1 MHFLFFA
8 NDEKSTTARQPESGS
23 ERVMPLSPQSR
34 LHTALDAISEP
45 LVLLDDAAIAHANP
59 AALRLAETL
68 AGVQGN
74 REVTLHE
81 LVERARTDAGS
92 RSVAVPLAT
101 DLPATSTLVILLD
114 YEPAM
119 NSPRS
124 GDELELALAR
134 LNTVQE
140 QLVQAEK
147 MASLGQ
153 LAAGIAHEIN
163 NPIGYVHS
171 NLGTLQEYLN
181 NLFGLIECY
190 DAAIAQNGPM
200 TAERRAEV
208 AERKRAIDF
217 SFLVQDLP
225 PLLAESREG
234 IDRVRRI
241 VQDLRDFSRVDRME
255 TWSLYD
261 LHRGLDSTLG
271 IVWNEIKYKAEVRK
285 EYGNLPL
292 VECLPSQINQVFVN
306 MLVNAAQAIEQHGEI
321 VVRTGTEAGKV
332 WIEIGDNGSG
342 IALDNLKRI
351 FDPFFTTK
359 PVGKG
364 TGLGLSIS
372 YGIVHKHGGDIA
384 VDSTPGHGTTFRI
397 TLPQRQT

>member
-1 MHFLFFA
+1 
-8 NDEKSTTARQPESGS
+8 
-23 ERVMPLSPQSR
+23 MPLSPPSRLQTTR

-45 LVLLDDAAIAHANP
+45 LVLLRDAAIVHANS
-59 AALRLAETL
+59 AALRLAENL
-68 AGVQGN
+68 AGGQGN
-74 REVTLHE
+74 PELCLRD
-81 LVERARTDAGS
+81 LVERCQADASS
-92 RSVAVPLAT
+92 RSVVVPLAT
-101 DLPATSTLVILLD
+101 DESVTSALVMLLD
-114 YEPAM
+114 YEPAE
-119 NSPRS
+119 NLPRDS
-124 GDELELALAR
+124 NELEMALAR

-140 QLVQAEK
+140 QLVQSEK

-163 NPIGYVHS
+163 NPIGYIHS

-190 DAAIAQNGPM
+190 EAALSQHGPM
-200 TAERRAEV
+200 TTERRAEV

-217 SFLVQDLP
+217 AFLVQDLP

-271 IVWNEIKYKAEVRK
+271 IVWNEIKYKADVRK

-292 VECLPSQINQVFVN
+292 VECLPSQMNQVFVN

-321 VVRTGTEAGKV
+321 VVRTGIEPDKV

-342 IALDNLKRI
+342 IAPDNLKRI

-372 YGIVHKHGGDIA
+372 YGIVRKHGGDIA
-384 VDSTPGHGTTFRI
+384 VDSPPGRGTTFRI

>member
-1 MHFLFFA
+1 
-8 NDEKSTTARQPESGS
+8 
-23 ERVMPLSPQSR
+23 MPLSQQSR
-34 LHTALDAISEP
+34 LQNALDALGEP
-45 LVLLDDAAIAHANP
+45 VVLMAGDAIAHANS

-68 AGVQGN
+68 AGQQGDPE
-74 REVTLHE
+74 RCLRD
-81 LVERARTDAGS
+81 LVERCRSDESS
-92 RSVAVPLAT
+92 RSVILPIAADGGDVDALAV
-101 DLPATSTLVILLD
+101 LLD
-114 YEPAM
+114 YEPAAGTA
-119 NSPRS
+119 SATDR
-124 GDELELALAR
+124 GELELALAR

-140 QLVQAEK
+140 QLVQSEK

-163 NPIGYVHS
+163 NYVHS

-190 DAAIAQNGPM
+190 DAALAHSGPM
-200 TAERRAEV
+200 TSERRAEV

-241 VQDLRDFSRVDRME
+241 VQDLRDFSRVDRLE
-255 TWSLYD
+255 SWSLFD

-271 IVWNEIKYKAEVRK
+271 IVWNEIKYKA
-285 EYGNLPL
+285 
-292 VECLPSQINQVFVN
+292 NQVFVN
-306 MLVNAAQAIEQHGEI
+306 ILVNAAQAIETRGEI
-321 VVRTGTEAGKV
+321 VVRTGVEPGKAWV
-332 WIEIGDNGSG
+332 EISDTGSG
-342 IALDNLKRI
+342 IPPDTMKRI

-372 YGIVHKHGGDIA
+372 YGIVRKHNGDIS
-384 VDSTPGHGTTFRI
+384 VESQPGKGTTFRI

>member
-1 MHFLFFA
+1 MISA
-8 NDEKSTTARQPESGS
+8 
-23 ERVMPLSPQSR
+23 SR
-34 LHTALDAISEP
+34 LHSALDAISEP
-45 LVLLDDAAIAHANP
+45 LVLLRGEGIAHANP
-59 AALRLAETL
+59 AALRLAESL
-68 AGVQGN
+68 AGAQGDPELCL
-74 REVTLHE
+74 RE
-81 LVERARTDAGS
+81 LVGRCRADDGTT
-92 RSVAVPLAT
+92 RSVLLPLAG
-101 DLPATSTLVILLD
+101 PAGASALAVLLD
-114 YEPAM
+114 YEPAAAP
-119 NSPRS
+119 PRG
-124 GDELELALAR
+124 GDSELELALAR

-181 NLFGLIECY
+181 NLFGLIETY

-200 TAERRAEV
+200 SNERRAEV
-208 AERKRAIDF
+208 AERKQAIDF
-217 SFLVQDLP
+217 AFLVQDLP

-241 VQDLRDFSRVDRME
+241 VQDLRDFSRVDRLE

-271 IVWNEIKYKAEVRK
+271 IVWNEIKYKADVRK
-285 EYGNLPL
+285 EYGSLPL
-292 VECLPSQINQVFVN
+292 IECLPSQINQVFVN
-306 MLVNAAQAIEQHGEI
+306 MLVNAAQAIDQHGEI
-321 VVRTGTEAGKV
+321 VVRTGAEASRV
-332 WIEIGDNGSG
+332 WVEIADNGSG
-342 IALDNLKRI
+342 ISAADLKRI

-372 YGIVHKHGGDIA
+372 YGIVRKHHGDIS
-384 VDSTPGHGTTFRI
+384 VETQPGRGTTFRI

>member
-1 MHFLFFA
+1 M
-8 NDEKSTTARQPESGS
+8 
-23 ERVMPLSPQSR
+23 PQSSTLR
-34 LHTALDAISEP
+34 LHAALDAVGVP
-45 LVLLDDAAIAHANP
+45 LLLLHGTQIAHANP
-59 AALRLAETL
+59 AALRLAEGL
-68 AGVQGN
+68 AGGQGDPEL
-74 REVTLHE
+74 RLRE
-81 LVERARTDAGS
+81 LVDRC
-92 RSVAVPLAT
+92 RSEHDNELPGRSILLPLAGEET
-101 DLPATSTLVILLD
+101 ALVLLLD
-114 YEPAM
+114 YEPAAAATL
-119 NSPRS
+119 SQ
-124 GDELELALAR
+124 GGELELALAR

-140 QLVQAEK
+140 QLVQSEK

-171 NLGTLQEYLN
+171 NLSTLQEYLN

-190 DAAIAQNGPM
+190 DSVISQQGVM
-200 TAERRAEV
+200 TPERRAEV
-208 AERKRAIDF
+208 AERKRSIDF

-225 PLLAESREG
+225 QLLAESREG

-241 VQDLRDFSRVDRME
+241 VQDLRDFSRVDRLE

-271 IVWNEIKYKAEVRK
+271 IVWNEVKYKAEVRK

-306 MLVNAAQAIEQHGEI
+306 MLVNAAQAIDQRGEI
-321 VVRTGTEAGKV
+321 VVRTGALDGKV
-332 WIEIGDNGSG
+332 WIEIADNGSG
-342 IALDNLKRI
+342 IAAENLKRI

-372 YGIVHKHGGDIA
+372 YGIVHKHHGEIA
-384 VDSTPGHGTTFRI
+384 VESQPGRGTTFRI
-397 TLPQRQT
+397 VLPQRQAV

>member
-1 MHFLFFA
+1 
-8 NDEKSTTARQPESGS
+8 
-23 ERVMPLSPQSR
+23 MPLPLQSR

-45 LVLLDDAAIAHANP
+45 MVLLRDAAIVHANP

-68 AGVQGN
+68 AGAQGDPELCL
-74 REVTLHE
+74 RE
-81 LVERARTDAGS
+81 LVERCQNDAGN
-92 RSVAVPLAT
+92 RSVLVPLAM
-101 DLPATSTLVILLD
+101 DASATSALAMLLD
-114 YEPAM
+114 YEPSA
-119 NSPRS
+119 STPR

-140 QLVQAEK
+140 QLIQAEK

-190 DAAIAQNGPM
+190 DAAMAQNGPM

-208 AERKRAIDF
+208 AERKRVIDF
-217 SFLVQDLP
+217 TFLVQDLP
-225 PLLAESREG
+225 QLLAESREG
-234 IDRVRRI
+234 IDRVRSI

-271 IVWNEIKYKAEVRK
+271 IVWNEIKYKADVRK

-292 VECLPSQINQVFVN
+292 VECLPSQINQVFMN
-306 MLVNAAQAIEQHGEI
+306 ILVNAAQAIEQHGEI
-321 VVRTGTEAGKV
+321 VVRTGAESGKV
-332 WIEIGDNGSG
+332 WIEVSDSGSG
-342 IALDNLKRI
+342 IAQENLKRI

-359 PVGKG
+359 SVGKG

-372 YGIVHKHGGDIA
+372 YGIVRKHSGDIA
-384 VDSTPGHGTTFRI
+384 VDSPPGRGTTFRI

>member
-1 MHFLFFA
+1 
-8 NDEKSTTARQPESGS
+8 
-23 ERVMPLSPQSR
+23 MPLSPQSR
-34 LHTALDAISEP
+34 LHNALDTLVEP
-45 LVLLDDAAIAHANP
+45 TVLLRGDTVAHANP
-59 AALRLAETL
+59 SALRLAETL
-68 AGVQGN
+68 AGAQGDPE
-74 REVTLHE
+74 RCLHE
-81 LVERARTDAGS
+81 LVERSRADETS
-92 RSVAVPLAT
+92 RSIVLALAGT
-101 DLPATSTLVILLD
+101 DVDADALVVLLD
-114 YEPAM
+114 YEPATGTTGGAE
-119 NSPRS
+119 R
-124 GDELELALAR
+124 GELELALAR
-134 LNTVQE
+134 LSAVQE
-140 QLVQAEK
+140 QLVQSEK

-190 DAAIAQNGPM
+190 DAAIAHNGPM

-217 SFLVQDLP
+217 AFLVQDLP

-241 VQDLRDFSRVDRME
+241 VQDLRDFSRVDRLE
-255 TWSLYD
+255 TWSLFD

-271 IVWNEIKYKAEVRK
+271 IVWNEVKYKADVRK

-306 MLVNAAQAIEQHGEI
+306 ILVNAAQAIEQHGEI
-321 VVRTGTEAGKV
+321 IVRTGVEPGKV
-332 WIEIGDNGSG
+332 WIEITDNGSG
-342 IALDNLKRI
+342 IAPDNLKRI

-372 YGIVHKHGGDIA
+372 YGIVRKHHGDIA
-384 VDSTPGHGTTFRI
+384 VDSQPGRGTTFRI
-397 TLPQRQT
+397 SLPQRQT

>member
-1 MHFLFFA
+1 M
-8 NDEKSTTARQPESGS
+8 
-23 ERVMPLSPQSR
+23 PQSSTPR
-34 LHTALDAISEP
+34 LHAALDAVGTP
-45 LVLLDDAAIAHANP
+45 LLLLQGSQVAHANP
-59 AALRLAETL
+59 AALRLAESL
-68 AGVQGN
+68 AGGQGDPEL
-74 REVTLHE
+74 RLRE
-81 LVERARTDAGS
+81 LVDRC
-92 RSVAVPLAT
+92 RSEHGNALPGRSLLLPLAGE
-101 DLPATSTLVILLD
+101 DAALALLLD
-114 YEPAM
+114 YEPLAPAAQPDG
-119 NSPRS
+119 S
-124 GDELELALAR
+124 ELELALAR

-140 QLVQAEK
+140 QLVQSEK

-181 NLFGLIECY
+181 NLFGLIECC
-190 DAAIAQNGPM
+190 DSVISQQGVM
-200 TAERRAEV
+200 TPERRAEV

-217 SFLVQDLP
+217 GFLVQDLP
-225 PLLAESREG
+225 QLLAESREG

-241 VQDLRDFSRVDRME
+241 VQDLRDFSRVDRLE

-271 IVWNEIKYKAEVRK
+271 IVWNEVKYKAEVRK

-306 MLVNAAQAIEQHGEI
+306 ILVNAAQAIEQRGEI
-321 VVRTGTEAGKV
+321 VVRTGTLNDTV
-332 WIEIGDNGSG
+332 WIEIADNGSG
-342 IALDNLKRI
+342 IAADNLKRI

-372 YGIVHKHGGDIA
+372 YGIVHKHHGDIA
-384 VDSTPGHGTTFRI
+384 VESQPGRGTTFRI
-397 TLPQRQT
+397 VLPQRQAA

>member
-1 MHFLFFA
+1 
-8 NDEKSTTARQPESGS
+8 
-23 ERVMPLSPQSR
+23 MPTPSISR
-34 LHTALDAISEP
+34 LGSALDALAEP
-45 LVLLDDAAIAHANP
+45 VVLLQGESLLHVNP
-59 AALRLAETL
+59 AALRLAENL
-68 AGVQGN
+68 AGAHGN
-74 REVTLHE
+74 PELCLRE
-81 LVERARTDAGS
+81 LVASCRGQDAAAS
-92 RSVAVPLAT
+92 RSVLLPLAGGEA
-101 DLPATSTLVILLD
+101 DALALLID
-114 YEPAM
+114 FEPAAGAA
-119 NSPRS
+119 PARAQ
-124 GDELELALAR
+124 GELELALSR
-134 LNTVQE
+134 LNAVQE
-140 QLVQAEK
+140 QLVQSEK

-190 DAAIAQNGPM
+190 DGVMAQNGTM

-217 SFLVQDLP
+217 AFLVQDLP
-225 PLLAESREG
+225 QLLSESREG

-261 LHRGLDSTLG
+261 LHRGLDSTIG

-306 MLVNAAQAIEQHGEI
+306 MLVNAAQAIDRHGEI
-321 VVRTGTEAGKV
+321 QVRTGTATGQAWV
-332 WIEIGDNGSG
+332 EIADNGSG
-342 IALDNLKRI
+342 ITPENLKRI

-372 YGIVHKHGGDIA
+372 YGIVRKHNGEIS
-384 VDSTPGHGTTFRI
+384 VDSRPGQGTRFRI
-397 TLPQRQT
+397 SLPLRQTS

>member
-1 MHFLFFA
+1 MPHRRA
-8 NDEKSTTARQPESGS
+8 ASHPMPMSST
-23 ERVMPLSPQSR
+23 LR
-34 LHTALDAISEP
+34 LHNALDAISEP
-45 LVLLDDAAIAHANP
+45 LVLLHGEVISHANP

-68 AGVQGN
+68 AGGQGSDPETCL
-74 REVTLHE
+74 RD
-81 LVERARTDAGS
+81 LVERCRNGGEDGARS
-92 RSVAVPLAT
+92 MLLPLAGDT
-101 DLPATSTLVILLD
+101 PQGTRALAVLID
-114 YEPAM
+114 YEPAQL
-119 NSPRS
+119 PRS
-124 GDELELALAR
+124 GAGELELALAR

-190 DAAIAQNGPM
+190 DGVIAQNGPM
-200 TAERRAEV
+200 TVERRAEV

-225 PLLAESREG
+225 QLLAESREG

-241 VQDLRDFSRVDRME
+241 VQDLRDFSRVDRLE

-261 LHRGLDSTLG
+261 LHRGLESTLG
-271 IVWNEIKYKAEVRK
+271 IVWNELKYKAEVHK

-292 VECLPSQINQVFVN
+292 VECLPSQINQVFMN
-306 MLVNAAQAIEQHGEI
+306 MLVNAGQAIDRSGEVRI
-321 VVRTGTEAGKV
+321 RTGSAGGKV
-332 WIEIGDNGSG
+332 WVEISDTGSG
-342 IALDNLKRI
+342 IAPENLKRI

-372 YGIVHKHGGDIA
+372 YGIVRKHNGEIS
-384 VDSTPGHGTTFRI
+384 VDSQTGRGTTFRI
-397 TLPQRQT
+397 TLPQRQN

>member
-1 MHFLFFA
+1 MPH
-8 NDEKSTTARQPESGS
+8 TAE
-23 ERVMPLSPQSR
+23 SR
-34 LHTALDAISEP
+34 LHDALNAISEP
-45 LVLLDDAAIAHANP
+45 LVLLQGDVLVHVNP
-59 AALRLAETL
+59 AALRLAENL
-68 AGVQGN
+68 AGAQGDPE
-74 REVTLHE
+74 RRLRE
-81 LVERARTDAGS
+81 LVSHARSDSAS
-92 RSVAVPLAT
+92 RSFVLPLAGA
-101 DLPATSTLVILLD
+101 DRALALLLD
-114 YEPAM
+114 YEPAA
-119 NSPRS
+119 NAD
-124 GDELELALAR
+124 GQELELALAR

-140 QLVQAEK
+140 QLVQSEK

-190 DAAIAQNGPM
+190 DGVLAMNGPI

-217 SFLVQDLP
+217 AFLVQDLP

-241 VQDLRDFSRVDRME
+241 VQDLRDFSRVDRLE

-271 IVWNEIKYKAEVRK
+271 IVWNELKYKAEVRK

-306 MLVNAAQAIEQHGEI
+306 ILVNAAQAIEQRGEI
-321 VVRTGTEAGKV
+321 VVRTGAQEGRI
-332 WIEIGDNGSG
+332 WIEIADNGGG
-342 IALDNLKRI
+342 IAPDNLKRI

-372 YGIVHKHGGDIA
+372 YGIVRKHHGEIA
-384 VDSTPGHGTTFRI
+384 VDSQVGQGTTFRI

>member
-1 MHFLFFA
+1 M
-8 NDEKSTTARQPESGS
+8 
-23 ERVMPLSPQSR
+23 PQSSSSR
-34 LHTALDAISEP
+34 LQAALDIAGTP
-45 LVLLDDAAIAHANP
+45 LVLLQGAQIVHANP
-59 AALRLAETL
+59 AALRLAEGL
-68 AGVQGN
+68 AGQSDPELCL
-74 REVTLHE
+74 RQ
-81 LVERARTDAGS
+81 LVEQCQADSAGAS
-92 RSVAVPLAT
+92 RSVLLPLAET
-101 DLPATSTLVILLD
+101 GAALAVLVD
-114 YEPAM
+114 YEPAAVL
-119 NSPRS
+119 RGS
-124 GDELELALAR
+124 GGDAELELALAR

-140 QLVQAEK
+140 QLVQSEK

-190 DAAIAQNGPM
+190 DGVIAQQGVM
-200 TAERRAEV
+200 TPERRAEV
-208 AERKRAIDF
+208 VERKRAIDF

-225 PLLAESREG
+225 QLLAESREG

-241 VQDLRDFSRVDRME
+241 VQDLRDFSRVDRLE

-261 LHRGLDSTLG
+261 LHRGLDSTLA

-306 MLVNAAQAIEQHGEI
+306 MLVNAAQAIERHGEI
-321 VVRTGTEAGKV
+321 VVRTGAVGETV
-332 WIEIGDNGSG
+332 WIEISDNGAG
-342 IALDNLKRI
+342 IAPENLKRI

-372 YGIVHKHGGDIA
+372 YGIVHKHNGEIG
-384 VDSTPGHGTTFRI
+384 VDTLPGRGTTFRI
-397 TLPQRQT
+397 TLPQRQAA

>member
-1 MHFLFFA
+1 MA
-8 NDEKSTTARQPESGS
+8 KNPRDAASRSQGPN
-23 ERVMPLSPQSR
+23 RVMQPSTESH
-34 LHTALDAISEP
+34 LHDALNAISEP
-45 LVLLDDAAIAHANP
+45 LVLLRGDDLAHANP
-59 AALRLAETL
+59 AALRLAENL
-68 AGVQGN
+68 AGAQGDPE
-74 REVTLHE
+74 RRLRE
-81 LVERARTDAGS
+81 LVAHARSDAAS
-92 RSVAVPLAT
+92 RSVVLPLAG
-101 DLPATSTLVILLD
+101 DGALALLLD
-114 YEPAM
+114 YEPAADAGA
-119 NSPRS
+119 
-124 GDELELALAR
+124 GDQELELALAR
-134 LNTVQE
+134 LDTVQE
-140 QLVQAEK
+140 QLVQSEK

-190 DAAIAQNGPM
+190 DAVLAMNGPI

-208 AERKRAIDF
+208 ADRKRAIDF

-241 VQDLRDFSRVDRME
+241 VQDLRDFSRVDRLE

-271 IVWNEIKYKAEVRK
+271 IVWNELKYKAEVRK
-285 EYGNLPL
+285 EYGSLPL

-306 MLVNAAQAIEQHGEI
+306 ILVNAAQAIEQRGEI
-321 VVRTGTEAGKV
+321 VVRTGTEDGKV
-332 WIEIGDNGSG
+332 WIEIADNGGG
-342 IALDNLKRI
+342 IAPDNLKRI

-372 YGIVHKHGGDIA
+372 YGIVRKHHGEIT
-384 VDSTPGHGTTFRI
+384 VDSQPGHGTTFRI

>member
-1 MHFLFFA
+1 
-8 NDEKSTTARQPESGS
+8 
-23 ERVMPLSPQSR
+23 MPQSPQSR
-34 LHTALDAISEP
+34 LHTALDSVSEP
-45 LVLLDDAAIAHANP
+45 LVLLSDAAIVHANP
-59 AALRLAETL
+59 AALRLAESL
-68 AGVQGN
+68 AGAQGN
-74 REVTLHE
+74 PELCLRE
-81 LVERARTDAGS
+81 LVERCQAEPGS
-92 RSVAVPLAT
+92 RSIVVPLAADT
-101 DLPATSTLVILLD
+101 AGASALAMLLD
-114 YEPAM
+114 YEPAAS
-119 NSPRS
+119 SPRS
-124 GDELELALAR
+124 GNELELALAR

-140 QLVQAEK
+140 QLVQSEK

-190 DAAIAQNGPM
+190 DAALAQNGPM
-200 TAERRAEV
+200 TADRRAEV

-217 SFLVQDLP
+217 AFLVQDLP

-241 VQDLRDFSRVDRME
+241 VQDLRDFSRVDRTE

-271 IVWNEIKYKAEVRK
+271 IVWNEIKYKADVRK

-306 MLVNAAQAIEQHGEI
+306 ILVNAAQAIEQHGEI
-321 VVRTGTEAGKV
+321 VIRTGAEPGKV

-342 IALDNLKRI
+342 IAPDNLKRI

-372 YGIVHKHGGDIA
+372 YGIVRKHSGDIA
-384 VDSTPGHGTTFRI
+384 VDSVPGRGTTFRI
-397 TLPQRQT
+397 TLPQRQS

>member
-1 MHFLFFA
+1 
-8 NDEKSTTARQPESGS
+8 
-23 ERVMPLSPQSR
+23 MPISLQSR
-34 LHTALDAISEP
+34 LHTVLDAVSEP
-45 LVLLDDAAIAHANP
+45 LVLLRDAAIVHANP
-59 AALRLAETL
+59 AALGLAETL
-68 AGVQGN
+68 AGAQGN
-74 REVTLHE
+74 PELCLRD
-81 LVERARTDAGS
+81 LVERCHTDAGS
-92 RSVAVPLAT
+92 RSIVLPLAPDPSGT
-101 DLPATSTLVILLD
+101 NALAILLD
-114 YEPAM
+114 YEPASS
-119 NSPRS
+119 SPRD
-124 GDELELALAR
+124 GAGGGELELALAR

-140 QLVQAEK
+140 QLVQSEK

-181 NLFGLIECY
+181 TLFGLIECY

-217 SFLVQDLP
+217 AFLVQDLP

-271 IVWNEIKYKAEVRK
+271 IVWNEIKYKADVRK

-306 MLVNAAQAIEQHGEI
+306 MLVNAAQAIERHGEI
-321 VVRTGTEAGKV
+321 VVRTGSETGKV

-342 IALDNLKRI
+342 IAPDNLKRI

-372 YGIVHKHGGDIA
+372 YGIVRKHSGDIA
-384 VDSTPGHGTTFRI
+384 VDSQPGRGTTFRI
-397 TLPQRQT
+397 SLPQRQT

>member
-1 MHFLFFA
+1 M
-8 NDEKSTTARQPESGS
+8 PPS
-23 ERVMPLSPQSR
+23 EQIR
-34 LHTALDAISEP
+34 LQTALDALSEP
-45 LVLLDDAAIAHANP
+45 VVLLRGDGVAHANP

-68 AGVQGN
+68 AGAQGN
-74 REVTLHE
+74 PETCLSE
-81 LVERARTDAGS
+81 LVARCRGDESS
-92 RSVAVPLAT
+92 RSVIVPLAAG
-101 DLPATSTLVILLD
+101 DGDADALAVLLD
-114 YEPAM
+114 YEPAATHA
-119 NSPRS
+119 SGAERS
-124 GDELELALAR
+124 ELELALAR

-140 QLVQAEK
+140 QLVQSEK

-190 DAAIAQNGPM
+190 DAAMAQNGPM
-200 TAERRAEV
+200 TAERRTEV

-241 VQDLRDFSRVDRME
+241 VQDLRDFSRVDRLE
-255 TWSLYD
+255 SWSLFD

-306 MLVNAAQAIEQHGEI
+306 ILVNAAQAIEQRGEI
-321 VVRTGTEAGKV
+321 TVRTGVEPGKV
-332 WIEIGDNGSG
+332 WIEIADTGSG
-342 IALDNLKRI
+342 IPPDMLKKI

-372 YGIVHKHGGDIA
+372 YGIVHKHKGDIA
-384 VDSTPGHGTTFRI
+384 VDSQPGRGTTFRI